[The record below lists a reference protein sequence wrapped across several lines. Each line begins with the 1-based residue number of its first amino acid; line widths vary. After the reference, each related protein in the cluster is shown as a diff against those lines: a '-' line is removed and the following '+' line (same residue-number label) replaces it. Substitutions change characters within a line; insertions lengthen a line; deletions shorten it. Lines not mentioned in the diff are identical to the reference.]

1 MGKVEAGKPFPQT
14 IFFSFLKISLFF
26 VNEYLVCML
35 PGAREGQKRQWI
47 PWDWSDIWSWAAMC
61 WESAPG
67 PVEDHPVLLTAVTS
81 FQHPYKMLE
90 IKSLF

>member
-47 PWDWSDIWSWAAMC
+47 PWDWSDI
-61 WESAPG
+61 
-67 PVEDHPVLLTAVTS
+67 
-81 FQHPYKMLE
+81 
-90 IKSLF
+90 